1 MRPVITAVFQN
12 LNITMNFQVSIHRP
26 VMSHYS
32 SDPALGGSWAP
43 VISATDKNLNIKV
56 NYSKCPCANQR
67 WAITQVTQHWMVH
80 QHLSSRQSFRTLILR
95 WIIQGVHAQ
104 PVMSHYS
111 NDPSLGGSWI
121 SVIMATY
128 NNMSITV
135 NVLLVSFSFGVFN
148 LSLNFLC
155 IVEALYNWLRILSG

>member
-111 NDPSLGGSWI
+111 NDPALDGSWAP
-121 SVIMATY
+121 VIHGHRLEPEHYAK
-128 NNMSITV
+128 
-135 NVLLVSFSFGVFN
+135 LLQVSMDLFLPMFHWIFVESTLN
-148 LSLNFLC
+148 L
-155 IVEALYNWLRILSG
+155 V